1 MGFAATERRRSF
13 VRAPASYGQSQLQA
27 KRKAEGGGAI
37 TGRFV
42 GECAFGVEMASK
54 TRPEYLKTPLPVIL
68 STPKGNEQV
77 FYSSQP
83 TLKGAVGEED
93 AAVEVGGRVERTT
106 QLCLAIHVQRAVLAG
121 KGFHYFIF

>member
-1 MGFAATERRRSF
+1 MC
-13 VRAPASYGQSQLQA
+13 V
-27 KRKAEGGGAI
+27 
-37 TGRFV
+37 
-42 GECAFGVEMASK
+42 CVEVASK
-54 TRPEYLKTPLPVIL
+54 TEHFKPLPSFIL